1 MEENQELLILNVTSQ
16 LLLDEC
22 KKITKIGRDIRRLFG
37 EDVIL

>member
-22 KKITKIGRDIRRLFG
+22 KKYH
-37 EDVIL
+37 EDRQGH